1 MKKYFY
7 IILILILLLFSLFG
21 CKKQE
26 KSQEPQKNFYTKY
39 QNLIDPSKP
48 IAFGDDN
55 IIYIFAE
62 DNNLKN
68 VKNTLQTSLER
79 TIQVIIEEPYF
90 STEFKDGSEI
100 NDFTNYKNLIYCGT
114 LDGKDRVSTHITSTL
129 APDYINLV
137 RKNGAEMFVVNNFY
151 VRDQLIIYLVAKD
164 APTLKNLTKERSEQ
178 VFNYFLDRYKQRL
191 AYQVYFNEV
200 ISDDY
205 FADWPFTIKIPVLYM
220 VFKDDKPGHFLSFIY
235 QPAKQDTKH
244 PDKYVSIYYES
255 MPENRIT
262 NEWIYNTRQMLGKK
276 YLNGDEIY
284 DNAYTIEK
292 AKIAEYDGL
301 KMYGHWINKELS
313 GGVGGAFQSW
323 AFWDARTKTAYLIDN
338 IVYMP
343 AVTYKLPYLLE
354 LEMIS
359 HSISIK

>member
-200 ISDDY
+200 IADNY
-205 FADWPFTIKIPVLYM
+205 FDDWPFTIKIPVLYM
-220 VFKDDKPGHFLSFIY
+220 VFKEDKPGHFLSFIY
-235 QPAKQDTKH
+235 QPAKQDSKH
-244 PDKYVSIYYES
+244 PDKYVSVYYES
-255 MPENRIT
+255 MPENQIS
-262 NEWIYNTRQMLGKK
+262 EDWIYRTRQMLGKK
-276 YLNGDEIY
+276 YLDGDEIY
-284 DNAYTIEK
+284 DKKYTTEK
-292 AKIAEYDGL
+292 VKIAEYDGL
-301 KMYGHWINKELS
+301 KMYGHWINKKLS
-313 GGVGGAFQSW
+313 GGVGGAFQSF
-323 AFWDARTKTAYLIDN
+323 AFWDAKTKTAYLVDN
-338 IVYMP
+338 IIYAP
-343 AVTYKLPYLLE
+343 NITYKLPYLLE
-354 LEMIS
+354 LEMVS
-359 HSISIK
+359 QSITIK